1 MRAMIFEPQFLGHN
15 LVYVRHIVGALEQLG
30 TRVTLLTSRQVV
42 DSEEF
47 RKYLSD
53 LKGSFEVLVSE
64 NFALSSDGTSV
75 RVNGPQGLL
84 SSLRAILTGLKSSN
98 PDHFFLP
105 FGNPLAHALGL
116 PNPVSKYLR
125 ENRVE
130 AEIVLLFGKY
140 AYQHHDWVSRAKQEL
155 ALRLLAHGPWTRI
168 HHIVPHAIEVM
179 QSHGSRIRNIA
190 HLLPDPI
197 DPPPTMTQSEAR
209 AMLGL
214 NPAGKYVSLVGLI
227 DERKGVGDLLRAA
240 KLLGGRLG
248 PETSVL
254 LAGKHSEVARNLL
267 ASEFKELVISSRI
280 VSIDRHLSQDELWAA
295 CIASDLITTPYP
307 EHRYSASIVL
317 RAAAVGVPVL
327 ANAIGWMEDV
337 THRYSLGWTC
347 RTRDPREFA
356 LKMSEILAQPG
367 AYTQTPQA
375 KSFVEFHSLANFQSR
390 ITERIRQRQAA
401 QLEAA

>member
-1 MRAMIFEPQFLGHN
+1 
-15 LVYVRHIVGALEQLG
+15 
-30 TRVTLLTSRQVV
+30 VV

-190 HLLPDPI
+190 RLLPDPI

-240 KLLGGRLG
+240 KLLQSQSGLMASSTR
-248 PETSVL
+248 VL
-254 LAGKHSEVARNLL
+254 LAGKHSEHARTLL
-267 ASEFKELVISSRI
+267 AGEFKELVSSSRI

-295 CIASDLITTPYP
+295 CIASDLVTTPYP

-347 RTRDPREFA
+347 KTRDPREFA
-356 LKMSEILAQPG
+356 GKMNEILAQPG
-367 AYTQTPQA
+367 AYTQTPEAQA
-375 KSFVEFHSLANFQSR
+375 FVGFHSLANFQSR
-390 ITERIRQRQAA
+390 ITERIRQRQAIKSEIA
-401 QLEAA
+401 CSNSLSSSESEISSI